1 LRTASLNITTSL
13 ATPPAI
19 TFAITL
25 TGTALAPWLL
35 ATPVSLNFPATIV
48 GQTSTL
54 TVTLSNSG
62 TLPLSISQISISGT
76 AAAAPA
82 VARALAKTTDVV
94 KAADLKTTD
103 VVKAADIKTADIKI
117 TDVKVTDVI
126 VIPPGSTSA
135 PGDFSQTSNC
145 VPPAGGT
152 LQPGQACTV
161 TVSFKPSATG
171 VRTAYLN
178 IAHNAAGSLNS
189 IPLGGSGIQPKP
201 KDTPEKKDKDVAE
214 KIADRKISDAVLSAI
229 PTAPA
234 EKPVGTAENSAALKS
249 FITAEERPPVH
260 PPASDPSKAVRPK
273 KRPKPR

>member
-1 LRTASLNITTSL
+1 
-13 ATPPAI
+13 
-19 TFAITL
+19 
-25 TGTALAPWLL
+25 
-35 ATPVSLNFPATIV
+35 
-48 GQTSTL
+48 
-54 TVTLSNSG
+54 
-62 TLPLSISQISISGT
+62 
-76 AAAAPA
+76 
-82 VARALAKTTDVV
+82 VV

-229 PTAPA
+229 PTTPA
-234 EKPVGTAENSAALKS
+234 EKPAGAAENSAALKS

-260 PPASDPSKAVRPK
+260 PPAPDPPKAVKPK
-273 KRPKPR
+273 KQPKPR

>member
-1 LRTASLNITTSL
+1 M
-13 ATPPAI
+13 
-19 TFAITL
+19 

-35 ATPVSLNFPATIV
+35 ATPVSSNFPATIV

-54 TVTLSNSG
+54 TVTLSNFG

-82 VARALAKTTDVV
+82 VARALAKTTDAV

-103 VVKAADIKTADIKI
+103 VVKATDIKTADIKTADIKI

-145 VPPAGGT
+145 VPPEGGT

-189 IPLGGSGIQPKP
+189 IPLGGSGIQPKA

-229 PTAPA
+229 PAAPA
-234 EKPVGTAENSAALKS
+234 EKPAGAAEDSAALKS
-249 FITAEERPPVH
+249 FITPEERPSVSRRH
-260 PPASDPSKAVRPK
+260 PTPSKAATPK